1 MTKHRSVVTGW
12 DPDYVNPDTS
22 TGRPKGVQ
30 TAIDMRIATTHDVL
44 AEGIFA
50 AYGTPSITGS
60 PTDSASI
67 SPFMAAI
74 ESPLGGFYIV
84 QLDDDENFTI
94 NMSNVGAVKI
104 YVQQQDYE
112 VNAAQVDSEVV
123 IGVVYGAT
131 AIPDG
136 ALLLF
141 TTTITSETSTSGLTF
156 TPAFKW
162 TGAASGA
169 IRVPTTA
176 GLPNVAVITTG
187 MRALVT
193 TGGGAG
199 EYFWTG
205 TVWQITTTASPAID
219 SLLTTG
225 WIALSESWSFSSWD
239 AATRIG
245 VITVPTG
252 ATSRFGVGQ
261 RIKITQATGGTKIGI
276 IHAVATTT
284 LTVFFPSGTT
294 LVNQA
299 ITGPFFSPVKAP
311 LGFNTDPAVWSL
323 ESILTT
329 DTTQYSPTYN
339 TWYNLGSHSLA
350 VGVGSWK
357 LYAKNTHGLDRAAI
371 GRTDHSHTISTSSS
385 SESHARYTT
394 GIANND
400 VKFTAVTTTVADDFT
415 TASPVTLYALLKSS
429 GGASSG
435 VSNLF
440 MFGSGSTTGGSRV
453 IRVTSAHL

>member
-44 AEGIFA
+44 AEGVFA
-50 AYGTPSITGS
+50 AHGTPAITGS

-162 TGAASGA
+162 TGAASGV
-169 IRVPTTA
+169 IRVPA
-176 GLPNVAVITTG
+176 EADLDDVAVLSVGIRALALDGSGEFFYGSDSTWHETTIANPKLEEVLDDNFNTDG
-187 MRALVT
+187 TFKTGVVKESNIDFTSFSNNAKSATNTSAHTPSNGVTNNLSSASISFTLSGSGIALVT
-193 TGGGAG
+193 V
-199 EYFWTG
+199 
-205 TVWQITTTASPAID
+205 TV
-219 SLLTTG
+219 G
-225 WIALSESWSFSSWD
+225 VLS
-239 AATRIG
+239 
-245 VITVPTG
+245 
-252 ATSRFGVGQ
+252 
-261 RIKITQATGGTKIGI
+261 
-276 IHAVATTT
+276 
-284 LTVFFPSGTT
+284 
-294 LVNQA
+294 
-299 ITGPFFSPVKAP
+299 
-311 LGFNTDPAVWSL
+311 
-323 ESILTT
+323 TT
-329 DTTQYSPTYN
+329 DYEMKPGVYKNGSFFAQSDMSAAAGNGSERVNPRTYSVAVPLSNGVN
-339 TWYNLGSHSLA
+339 TLSAGVFISSATAPNVPIGNASISAIVLGN
-350 VGVGSWK
+350 V
-357 LYAKNTHGLDRAAI
+357 
-371 GRTDHSHTISTSSS
+371 
-385 SESHARYTT
+385 
-394 GIANND
+394 
-400 VKFTAVTTTVADDFT
+400 TA
-415 TASPVTLYALLKSS
+415 
-429 GGASSG
+429 
-435 VSNLF
+435 
-440 MFGSGSTTGGSRV
+440 
-453 IRVTSAHL
+453 

>member
-44 AEGIFA
+44 AEGVFA
-50 AYGTPSITGS
+50 AHGTPAITGS

-156 TPAFKW
+156 TPAFNW
-162 TGAASGA
+162 TGAASGM
-169 IRVPTTA
+169 IRVPLQA
-176 GLPNVAVITTG
+176 DLDDIAVIQNGTHG
-187 MRALVT
+187 LVL
-193 TGGGAG
+193 GGAGAG
-199 EYFWTG
+199 EYIYNLPTTSWFAVSASNNLAAAYPVGSIYMNATNATNPATLLGFG
-205 TVWQITTTASPAID
+205 TWAAFGAGRVPVGIDAGQTEFDTA
-219 SLLTTG
+219 G
-225 WIALSESWSFSSWD
+225 E
-239 AATRIG
+239 
-245 VITVPTG
+245 
-252 ATSRFGVGQ
+252 
-261 RIKITQATGGTKIGI
+261 TGGAKT
-276 IHAVATTT
+276 HT
-284 LTVFFPSGTT
+284 LTIAEMPSHNHRLKRGNSGTAR
-294 LVNQA
+294 VEEF
-299 ITGPFFSPVKAP
+299 G
-311 LGFNTDPAVWSL
+311 
-323 ESILTT
+323 
-329 DTTQYSPTYN
+329 YS
-339 TWYNLGSHSLA
+339 
-350 VGVGSWK
+350 
-357 LYAKNTHGLDRAAI
+357 D
-371 GRTDHSHTISTSSS
+371 
-385 SESHARYTT
+385 
-394 GIANND
+394 
-400 VKFTAVTTTVADDFT
+400 
-415 TASPVTLYALLKSS
+415 
-429 GGASSG
+429 GGAPQWNSTG
-435 VSNLF
+435 VEN
-440 MFGSGSTTGGSRV
+440 TGGGG
-453 IRVTSAHL
+453 AHNNLQPYVVVYMWRRTA